1 MNNSFDI
8 DDGIERER
16 ERERVVETALLGGS
30 LLYSFGGEEHRYR
43 FVNLRLSYFLCFA
56 IQF

>member
-30 LLYSFGGEEHRYR
+30 LLYSFVVERNTAT
-43 FVNLRLSYFLCFA
+43 VS
-56 IQF
+56 

>member
-16 ERERVVETALLGGS
+16 ERVVETTLLGGS
-30 LLYSFGGEEHRYR
+30 LLYSSGGEEHRYR
-43 FVNLRLSYFLCFA
+43 FVNLLLSYFLCFA

>member
-16 ERERVVETALLGGS
+16 ERVVETTLLGGS
-30 LLYSFGGEEHRYR
+30 LLYSFVVERNTAT
-43 FVNLRLSYFLCFA
+43 VS
-56 IQF
+56 

>member
-16 ERERVVETALLGGS
+16 EREREREWSKLRFWEEAYCTVLEERNTATVS
-30 LLYSFGGEEHRYR
+30 
-43 FVNLRLSYFLCFA
+43 
-56 IQF
+56 